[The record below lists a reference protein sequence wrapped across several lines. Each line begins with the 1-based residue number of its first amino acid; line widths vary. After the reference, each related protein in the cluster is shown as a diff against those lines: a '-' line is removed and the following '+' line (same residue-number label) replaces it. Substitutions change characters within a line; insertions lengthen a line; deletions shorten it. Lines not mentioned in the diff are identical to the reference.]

1 MKILTVA
8 ILLFFYEIIVEVVVI
23 SSMLGFEALSGYDGG
38 LPLGVATMLAAVA
51 ALSHVLL
58 VPAMMKCHSE
68 PFTLCDN

>member
-23 SSMLGFEALSGYDGG
+23 SSMLGFEALSGDDGG

-68 PFTLCDN
+68 LFTLCDN

>member
-1 MKILTVA
+1 
-8 ILLFFYEIIVEVVVI
+8 
-23 SSMLGFEALSGYDGG
+23 MLGFEALSGDDGG
-38 LPLGVATMLAAVA
+38 LPLGVATMFAAVA